1 MSKRK
6 AEAEA
11 EPNRLESDVE
21 LKFSKSYPATVTV
34 FFVRL
39 LQKEEFSEDVG

>member
-1 MSKRK
+1 MIAKV
-6 AEAEA
+6 
-11 EPNRLESDVE
+11 NRLDSGAEM
-21 LKFSKSYPATVTV
+21 KFSKSYPATVTV